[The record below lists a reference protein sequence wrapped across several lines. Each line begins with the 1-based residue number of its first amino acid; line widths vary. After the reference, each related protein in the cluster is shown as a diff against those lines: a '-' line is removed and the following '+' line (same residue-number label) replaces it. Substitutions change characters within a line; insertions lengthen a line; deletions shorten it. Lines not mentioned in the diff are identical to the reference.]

1 MSVPAAVKQQIQ
13 LTGGAF
19 MFSREA
25 KAYARS
31 TGVDDFLAPYTR
43 GRGGVLGDVDAEVI
57 VAAFGFFRPA
67 TVRAAW
73 ESVPGSA
80 AEAATAY
87 LRVVQ
92 DFGRRKLAAFERAD
106 RLAELLE
113 RVVGA
118 AEVAGVPLF
127 AGWRGLP
134 LADDGAARAMQL
146 LHVAREL
153 RGGLHLLA
161 VRASGLSPL
170 QAVLI
175 AGSAV
180 NDGPAQARLF
190 GWSEPFEAISEEQRR
205 RWESA
210 EALTDTLIEPA
221 FAVLDE
227 AEGKELVDLVDAA
240 QACVLGSR

>member
-1 MSVPAAVKQQIQ
+1 M
-13 LTGGAF
+13 
-19 MFSREA
+19 
-25 KAYARS
+25 
-31 TGVDDFLAPYTR
+31 
-43 GRGGVLGDVDAEVI
+43 LGDVDAEVI
-57 VAAFGFFRPA
+57 IAAFGFFCPA

-73 ESVPGSA
+73 ESVPSSA
-80 AEAATAY
+80 AAAATAY
-87 LRVVQ
+87 LHVVQ
-92 DFGRRKLAAFERAD
+92 DFGRRKLAGFAGAD
-106 RLAELLE
+106 RLAALLE
-113 RVVGA
+113 PVVRS

-134 LADDGAARAMQL
+134 LAGDGAARAMQL
-146 LHVAREL
+146 LHVVREL
-153 RGGLHLLA
+153 RGGLHVLA

-190 GWSEPFEAISEEQRR
+190 GWSEPFEAITEAQRR
-205 RWESA
+205 RWDAA

-227 AEGKELVDLVDAA
+227 AEGKELIDLVDAA
-240 QACVLGSR
+240 QAIVLGSR